1 MQVAEERKLPLPDS
15 KKLSLET
22 FILWVRCTAQGS
34 GVAVLGD
41 LYSLGQMHSPG
52 QWCSCPWRR
61 LFSGSD
67 AQPRA
72 VVCEVIYWS
81 MGRKYSNL

>member
-34 GVAVLGD
+34 GVRGNLLEYGKEIFEPLVTFFSLKRNKSK
-41 LYSLGQMHSPG
+41 LY
-52 QWCSCPWRR
+52 
-61 LFSGSD
+61 
-67 AQPRA
+67 
-72 VVCEVIYWS
+72 
-81 MGRKYSNL
+81 